1 MADKKYTVQMDF
13 TANTSSAQQALRG
26 LQATLAQISS
36 QNITPGVGMEANI
49 KKASAA
55 ASELSIHLKNAL
67 NVNTGNI
74 DLSKFNKSLTLSKT
88 SLKSLMT
95 DLVSIGPAGNQAFLE
110 LASSIAKAEAPAV
123 RLNSLLTQTWATI
136 KGSLRWEL
144 VTRGLTSGLSKIQE
158 AYNYAKDLDKS
169 LNSIRIVS
177 GESADSMA
185 RFAKQANAAAKELR
199 STTLDYTDAA
209 LVYYQ
214 QGLSQSDVLERTDVT
229 VKMANVVDESAQTVS
244 DQLTA
249 IWNNFDDGS
258 KSVEYFADVLTK
270 LGADT
275 ASSTDEIA
283 QGLEKFA
290 SVAND
295 VGLSYEYATAALTT
309 ITATT
314 RQSADVVG
322 TSLKTIF
329 SRMQGLKLGDTLED
343 GTTLNDYSKAL
354 LAVGINIKDDNGE
367 LKDMNVILDEVG
379 AKWTTLGKDQR
390 VALAQ
395 QVAG

>member
-13 TANTSSAQQALRG
+13 MANTTNAQSALRS
-26 LQATLAQISS
+26 LQATLSQISS
-36 QNITPGVGMEANI
+36 QTITPGAGMEANI

-74 DLSKFNKSLTLSKT
+74 DLSKFNKSLAFSKT
-88 SLKSLMT
+88 NLNSLIS
-95 DLVSIGPAGNQAFLE
+95 DLVSVGPAGNQAFLE

-144 VTRGLTSGLSKIQE
+144 VTRGLTSGLSAIQS
-158 AYNYAKDLDKS
+158 AYDYAQDLDKS

-214 QGLSQSDVLERTDVT
+214 QG
-229 VKMANVVDESAQTVS
+229 
-244 DQLTA
+244 
-249 IWNNFDDGS
+249 
-258 KSVEYFADVLTK
+258 
-270 LGADT
+270 
-275 ASSTDEIA
+275 
-283 QGLEKFA
+283 
-290 SVAND
+290 
-295 VGLSYEYATAALTT
+295 
-309 ITATT
+309 
-314 RQSADVVG
+314 
-322 TSLKTIF
+322 
-329 SRMQGLKLGDTLED
+329 
-343 GTTLNDYSKAL
+343 
-354 LAVGINIKDDNGE
+354 
-367 LKDMNVILDEVG
+367 
-379 AKWTTLGKDQR
+379 
-390 VALAQ
+390 
-395 QVAG
+395 QV